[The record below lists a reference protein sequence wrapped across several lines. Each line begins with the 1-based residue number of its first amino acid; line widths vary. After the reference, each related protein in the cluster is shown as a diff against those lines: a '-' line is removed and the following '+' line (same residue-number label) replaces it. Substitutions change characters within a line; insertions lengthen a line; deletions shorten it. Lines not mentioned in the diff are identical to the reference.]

1 MLDVEA
7 ARRNPFA
14 RDLFR
19 GQVALVTGGGSGIG
33 RAAALAFA
41 KAGATVIVAG
51 RRSSEGKATAA
62 LAGGACAFMPADLRR
77 PTEIAALIDGIL
89 ARHGRLD
96 IAFNNAGFQEP
107 RAEIAE
113 QDPTLYDPVFETNV
127 RAVYLCLQHEIR
139 AMLQTGGGA
148 IVNNASVSGSRNPNP
163 GLALYAAS
171 KAAVISLTRS
181 AAMEYGPRG
190 IRINAVSPGRVVT
203 DMMLNSKIADM
214 SSVAAGLPLRRI
226 GAPEEVAKAVLWL
239 ASDAASFVTGEILA
253 VDGGFLAA

>member
-1 MLDVEA
+1 MDS
-7 ARRNPFA
+7 F
-14 RDLFR
+14 
-19 GQVALVTGGGSGIG
+19 GGKVALVTGGGSGIG
-33 RAAALAFA
+33 RAAAVAFA
-41 KAGATVIVAG
+41 AAGARVVVAG
-51 RRSSEGKATAA
+51 RRQDAGEATVA
-62 LAGGACAFMPADLRR
+62 LAGDAAEFVAADLRA
-77 PTEIAALIDGIL
+77 PAEIARLIDGIL

-107 RAEIAE
+107 RAEIAV
-113 QDPTLYDPVFETNV
+113 QDAGLFDPVFETNV

-139 AMLQTGGGA
+139 AMLAGGGGV

-181 AAMEYGPRG
+181 AALEYGPRG
-190 IRINAVSPGRVVT
+190 IRVNAVSPGRVVT

-214 SSVAAGLPLRRI
+214 SAVAAGLPLRRM
-226 GAPEEVAKAVLWL
+226 GAPEEVAQAVLWL

-253 VDGGFLAA
+253 VDGGFLAT